1 VLQVPPLAQPPTEQP
16 VDKHDPSLT
25 LNDVQ
30 FLGEAGGGVGGGVVG
45 GGVVGGGVVGGGV
58 VGGGVVG
65 GGVVGGGVVGG
76 GVVGGGVVGGG
87 VVGGGVVGGGGA
99 TYRLIE
105 LLELTGEAVPAELVA
120 VTVV

>member
-87 VVGGGVVGGGGA
+87 GA